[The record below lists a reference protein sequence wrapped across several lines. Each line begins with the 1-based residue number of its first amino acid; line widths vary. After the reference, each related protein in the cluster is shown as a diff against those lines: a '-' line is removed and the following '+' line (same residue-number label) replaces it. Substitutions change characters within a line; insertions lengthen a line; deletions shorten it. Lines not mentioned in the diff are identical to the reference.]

1 MYQVN
6 QTVYH
11 IDRYT
16 DTIIKCRITAIEP
29 YDKQPDQQVLTLK
42 DMVIMSDNNTESY
55 RLPGTR
61 QAFSSHV
68 YPSFAEALLAKQQNT
83 KNLEETYR
91 NEIQTMQ
98 DLLQFPIKH
107 CIAAAEEYTDLTARK
122 IYIER
127 CEALTGIK
135 PDIL

>member
-1 MYQVN
+1 MYQLN

-16 DTIIKCRITAIEP
+16 DAIIRCRITAIKP
-29 YDKQPDQQVLTLK
+29 YTVPDQQILTLK
-42 DMVIMSDNNTESY
+42 DMMMMSDNNTESY
-55 RLPGTR
+55 RIPGTR
-61 QAFSSHV
+61 QTLTSHV
-68 YPSFAEALLAKQQNT
+68 YPSFEAALLAKQQNA

-91 NEIQTMQ
+91 NEIQTLQ
-98 DLLQFPIKH
+98 DLLQFPLRH
-107 CIAAAEEYTDLTARK
+107 CIAPAEEYTNQIARD

>member
-1 MYQVN
+1 MYRLN
-6 QTVYH
+6 QTVYY

-16 DTIIKCRITAIEP
+16 NTIIRCRITAIEP

-42 DMVIMSDNNTESY
+42 DMIMMSDINTESY
-55 RLPGTR
+55 HIPGTR
-61 QAFSSHV
+61 QTLTSYI
-68 YPSFAEALLAKQQNT
+68 YPSFEAALLSKKQNT

-91 NEIQTMQ
+91 NEIQTLQ
-98 DLLQFPIKH
+98 DLLQFPLRH
-107 CIAAAEEYTDLTARK
+107 CIAPAEEYTDQIARD

-135 PDIL
+135 PKIL

>member
-16 DTIIKCRITAIEP
+16 DTIIRCRITAIKP
-29 YDKQPDQQVLTLK
+29 HDKHPDQQILTLK
-42 DMVIMSDNNTESY
+42 DMMMMSDSNTESY
-55 RLPGTR
+55 RIPGT
-61 QAFSSHV
+61 QQTLTSHV
-68 YPSFAEALLAKQQNT
+68 YPSFEAALLSKKQTAK
-83 KNLEETYR
+83 KLEETYR
-91 NEIQTMQ
+91 NEIQTLQ
-98 DLLQFPIKH
+98 DLLQFPLRH
-107 CIAAAEEYTDLTARK
+107 CIAPAEEYTNQIARD

>member
-1 MYQVN
+1 MYQLN

-16 DTIIKCRITAIEP
+16 DTIIRCRITAIKP
-29 YDKQPDQQVLTLK
+29 YAVPDQQILTLK
-42 DMVIMSDNNTESY
+42 DMMMMSDSNTESY
-55 RLPGTR
+55 RIPGT
-61 QAFSSHV
+61 QQTLSSHV
-68 YPSFAEALLAKQQNT
+68 YPSFEAALLAKQQTT

-91 NEIQTMQ
+91 NEIQTLQ
-98 DLLQFPIKH
+98 DLLQFPLKH
-107 CIAAAEEYTDLTARK
+107 CIAQAEEYTNQIARD

>member
-1 MYQVN
+1 MYQLN
-6 QTVYH
+6 QTVYY

-16 DTIIKCRITAIEP
+16 DAIIKCRITAIKP

-42 DMVIMSDNNTESY
+42 NMMMMSDSNTESY
-55 RLPGTR
+55 RIPGTR
-61 QAFSSHV
+61 QTLTSHV
-68 YPSFAEALLAKQQNT
+68 YPSFEAALLSKKQNT

-91 NEIQTMQ
+91 NEIQTLQ
-98 DLLQFPIKH
+98 DLLQFPLRH
-107 CIAAAEEYTDLTARK
+107 CIAPAEEYTNQIARD